1 MGLVKARE
9 LIGFG
14 KVAELDV
21 FSGYQPSRVGD
32 LKTETAGILPV
43 PAADRHGTA
52 FRMFP
57 TWLSP
62 NLEISAVFIGAL
74 GPVLGLSAELSLTAL
89 GLGILL
95 GSLPVA
101 YLSAWGPQ
109 TGTGQVPLA
118 RLPFGKGIV
127 APGLIQA
134 VSAIGWIAIGAL
146 FGAQAAHLLFHIP
159 FWLAALLV
167 VAATMLISIRGYEA
181 ALTAQKFGSI
191 IMPVLFAI
199 LTVRLI
205 WFHHL
210 ALASNTVH
218 GAPLAGTFVLFVTI
232 AASGSFSWA
241 SYGSDYSRYLP
252 ARSSRTGIFC
262 WTLLGLFVAYA
273 WLGAIG
279 AIGSSVLS
287 SQTAAGIR
295 DLMGG
300 GFLGVV
306 ALAAIV
312 FAAVVS
318 SVLNDYSASLAFQ
331 SVSIRVKRP
340 LLSAFTGLCAFGLV
354 MWLNAGT
361 ATAARFQNLL
371 LLTAYWCAPFA
382 AIIVIDWWQH
392 RTRYT
397 PGYVESTFTWEK
409 LRAGWPALVAFLAAC
424 GAMVPFMNTYYVYG
438 AAARAMDGA
447 DISYLVGIVVAGVLY
462 WWLQRYATALPA
474 EIAPTIPEPAAL

>member
-1 MGLVKARE
+1 MKTRE
-9 LIGFG
+9 LVRFG
-14 KVAELDV
+14 TVGELDT
-21 FSGYQPSRVGD
+21 FSGYRPGRVGD

-43 PAADRHGTA
+43 PAGRRHGTP

-74 GPVLGLSAELSLTAL
+74 GPVLGLSATLSLVAL
-89 GLGILL
+89 GVGIVL

-101 YLSAWGPQ
+101 YLSTWGPL

-118 RLPFGKGIV
+118 RLPFGKGVV

-134 VSAIGWIAIGAL
+134 LSAIGWIAIGAL
-146 FGAQAAHLLFHIP
+146 FGAQAAHLLFHLP
-159 FWLAALLV
+159 FWIAALLV
-167 VAATMLISIRGYEA
+167 VAATMAISVKGYEA
-181 ALTAQKFGSI
+181 ALEAQKWGAR
-191 IMPVLFAI
+191 IMPVLFGI

-205 WFHHL
+205 FFHHL
-210 ALASNTVH
+210 ALAHNTVH
-218 GAPLAGTFVLFVTI
+218 GAALAGTFVLFVTI

-241 SYGSDYSRYLP
+241 SYGADYSRYLP
-252 ARSSRTGIFC
+252 ERSSRTAVFW
-262 WTLLGLFVAYA
+262 WTLAGLVIAYA
-273 WLGAIG
+273 WLGGIG
-279 AIGSSVLS
+279 AIASSVLS
-287 SQTAAGIR
+287 SQTAAGLR
-295 DLMGG
+295 DIMGG

-340 LLSAFTGLCAFGLV
+340 LLSAFTGIAAFVLV
-354 MWLNAGT
+354 LWLNAGA
-361 ATAARFQNLL
+361 ATAARFQSLL
-371 LLTAYWCAPFA
+371 LLTAYWCAPFV
-382 AIIVIDWWQH
+382 AIIAIDWVKH
-392 RTRYT
+392 RARYT
-397 PGYVESTFTWEK
+397 PEYVNGAFTWDK

-438 AAARAMDGA
+438 PAAKAMNGA
-447 DISYLVGIVVAGVLY
+447 DISYLVGIAVAGVLY
-462 WWLQRYATALPA
+462 WWLQRYATALPESA
-474 EIAPTIPEPAAL
+474 HQAVTETAVR